1 MRSTCSPRSLFL
13 DASTPQLFMAERAA
27 TVGEQQGVHMAWEKY
42 LASVVNVL
50 GEHFDVN
57 NPAEGHMLDAI
68 ETVLGTPRM
77 KASSKV
83 FQLNHL
89 QWC

>member
-1 MRSTCSPRSLFL
+1 
-13 DASTPQLFMAERAA
+13 
-27 TVGEQQGVHMAWEKY
+27 MAWEKY